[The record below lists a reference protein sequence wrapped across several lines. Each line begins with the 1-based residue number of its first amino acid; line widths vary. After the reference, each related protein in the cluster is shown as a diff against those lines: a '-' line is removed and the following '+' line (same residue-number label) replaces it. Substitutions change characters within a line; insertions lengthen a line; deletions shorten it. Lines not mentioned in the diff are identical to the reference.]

1 MARRI
6 NLIHSSK
13 KKWALPSLKDHGSEA
28 NNGAYALLQAELP
41 QVKAWYTDQKT
52 GASSHWYHQRTCRWK
67 GANARASYSQTLP
80 GEPNGRRKSH
90 QTLNK
95 KEMG

>member
-67 GANARASYSQTLP
+67 GANARASFS
-80 GEPNGRRKSH
+80 
-90 QTLNK
+90 
-95 KEMG
+95 